1 VPILSV
7 RSILIVAG
15 LSMAAASAGAQQIR
29 CWIDDNGIRRCSDS
43 VPPDQVKHDREIL
56 NRQGVRVGREE
67 GEITPEEQ
75 AEIDRQ
81 KREEE
86 ERAAAIETQR
96 RYDQMLLDAYLTVDQ
111 IESLRDR
118 RLELMDSQ
126 IRITEII
133 LRNLYKKLD
142 GLEHDAQRFAPYS
155 DREDAPPI
163 PQNLSTDID
172 RTHSA
177 IKIRE
182 DAMEEIRS
190 NQDEVRQDF
199 QRDID
204 RFRQLKGLSDDS
216 DVTARAQ

>member
-1 VPILSV
+1 MM
-7 RSILIVAG
+7 IVVG
-15 LSMAAASAGAQQIR
+15 LGLTAASASAQIR
-29 CWIDDNGIRRCSDS
+29 CWTDDNGIRRCGDS
-43 VPPDQVKHDREIL
+43 VPPDQARHDRDVL
-56 NRQGVRVGREE
+56 NNQGIRIGREE

-75 AEIDRQ
+75 AEIDRKAQ
-81 KREEE
+81 EEADRVAKIE
-86 ERAAAIETQR
+86 EQR

-118 RLELMDSQ
+118 RLELMDSR

-142 GLEHDAQRFAPYS
+142 DLERSASRFAPYS
-155 DREDAPPI
+155 DKEDAAPI

-172 RTHSA
+172 RTQSA

-182 DAMEEIRS
+182 EAMDEIRAG
-190 NQDEVRQDF
+190 QDEVRQDF

-204 RFRQLKGLSDDS
+204 RFRQLKGLTNPGDIS
-216 DVTARAQ
+216 ARAN

>member
-1 VPILSV
+1 MV
-7 RSILIVAG
+7 IVVCAG
-15 LSMAAASAGAQQIR
+15 LGLMAASADAQQIR
-29 CWIDDNGIRRCSDS
+29 CWTDDNGIRRCGDS
-43 VPPDQVKHDREIL
+43 VPPDQARHDRDVL
-56 NRQGVRVGREE
+56 NSQGIRIGREE

-75 AEIDRQ
+75 AEIDR
-81 KREEE
+81 KRQEEADRVARIE
-86 ERAAAIETQR
+86 EQR

-118 RLELMDSQ
+118 RLELMDSR

-142 GLEHDAQRFAPYS
+142 DLERSARRFAPYNDS
-155 DREDAPPI
+155 EDAAPI

-172 RTHSA
+172 RTESA

-182 DAMEEIRS
+182 EAMDEIRAG
-190 NQDEVRQDF
+190 QDEVRQDF

-204 RFRQLKGLSDDS
+204 RFRQLKGLTNPA
-216 DVTARAQ
+216 DVSARAN